1 MKLVMTT
8 YQLPEKCK
16 LCVKIETK
24 YNRRRKEEE
33 RNKRWAREDDGR
45 RRMIATEK
53 SWELIGQ
60 LDEQI
65 TNLMLLRE
73 KKHGCLGL
81 RDPEVKP
88 GGENLVDGID
98 LMNHVSEASSE
109 SKMELDNQYP
119 GETGAHRSNDSRLE
133 YEESEAET
141 TTLRADSI
149 DDPLSTTKDPFV
161 SHLQSA
167 LADLEDFERA
177 KSLQITIDL
186 RGKVH
191 DIPHENCREKEW
203 GVENYEREGKRDKSS
218 M

>member
-1 MKLVMTT
+1 MKLVMAT

-16 LCVKIETK
+16 LCVKLETK

-33 RNKRWAREDDGR
+33 QNKRWAREDDGR

-53 SWELIGQ
+53 SWELIRQ
-60 LDEQI
+60 LDEEI
-65 TNLMLLRE
+65 TNLMLQRE

-81 RDPEVKP
+81 RDPEVKS

-98 LMNHVSEASSE
+98 SVNHVSEASSE
-109 SKMELDNQYP
+109 SALEPDNQYL

-133 YEESEAET
+133 YESEAET
-141 TTLRADSI
+141 TALQADPI
-149 DDPLSTTKDPFV
+149 DDPLSTTEDPFV
-161 SHLQSA
+161 SNLQSA
-167 LADLEDFERA
+167 LADLEDFELA

-191 DIPHENCREKEW
+191 DMPHENCREKER
-203 GVENYEREGKRDKSS
+203 GVKNDEREGRRDKSD